1 MGYWA
6 LDETERRNLK
16 KKKGGVAILYKNKK
30 FLKVLLLL
38 LPLSLFLIELLLA
51 RLGDKTVRARVGETY
66 GRVSKRNQNKK
77 GKSEIEIR
85 TNLL

>member
-51 RLGDKTVRARVGETY
+51 RLGDKTVRVGETY

-77 GKSEIEIR
+77 GKK
-85 TNLL
+85 